1 MTAEEFA
8 ISIRRKI
15 DRLQSDDKPLRDAT
29 ASAHGQMAQRI
40 FEKGQTS
47 DESNIGSYSTKDIWI
62 NPDKTATR
70 NKGGFNPLKGKN
82 GNTEFKTNPARV
94 RKTSYFEGWKGL
106 RSAQGLPTDNVN
118 LNFTGEM
125 RSDFSRPIENL
136 DPFKVANNEYVFRFT
151 AKPELNNDKAR
162 GNEAHFNK
170 TIFKLSKQERDTF
183 YRVATAEIRRL
194 LEQ

>member
-1 MTAEEFA
+1 MTAEQFA
-8 ISIRRKI
+8 EKIRLKI
-15 DRLQSDDKPLRDAT
+15 DRLKSDDKPLRDAT

-40 FEKGQTS
+40 FQKGQDS
-47 DESNIGSYSTKDIWI
+47 NNGNIGSYSTNDIWV

-82 GNTEFKTNPARV
+82 GNTEFKTNPTRV

-118 LNFTGEM
+118 LNFTGDM

-136 DPFKVANNEYVFRFT
+136 DPFKVANNEYVFRFSRD
-151 AKPELNNDKAR
+151 LNNKKAR
-162 GNEAHFNK
+162 GNEAHFSK

>member
-8 ISIRRKI
+8 QKIRATA
-15 DRLQSDDKPLRDAT
+15 DRLRSDDKPLRDAT
-29 ASAHGQMAQRI
+29 QSAHAQMAQRI
-40 FEKGQTS
+40 FQKGQAS
-47 DESNIGSYSTKDIWI
+47 DGSNIGSYSTEDIWV
-62 NPDKTATR
+62 NPKKTATR
-70 NKGGFNPLKGKN
+70 NQGGFNPLKGKN
-82 GNTEFKTNPARV
+82 GNTEFKTNPNRV

-125 RSDFSRPIENL
+125 RSDFSRPIDNL
-136 DPFKVANNEYVFRFT
+136 SPFKVANNEYVFRFT

-170 TIFKLSKQERDTF
+170 TIFKLSNEERNTF
-183 YRVATAEIRRL
+183 YRVASAEIRRL
-194 LEQ
+194 LEL